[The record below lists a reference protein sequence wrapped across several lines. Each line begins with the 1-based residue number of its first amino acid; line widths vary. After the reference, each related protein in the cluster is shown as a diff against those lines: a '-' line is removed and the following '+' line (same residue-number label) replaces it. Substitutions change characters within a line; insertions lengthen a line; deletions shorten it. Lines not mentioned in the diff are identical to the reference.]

1 MADHASAPVPIA
13 SAAVSAPRVSVG
25 SGIVLA
31 LDYGL
36 VRTGLAVGNLIT
48 HTGRPLKTLQAL
60 NRTVL
65 LEQLAPLIKE
75 WQPQTLVL
83 GLPTHP
89 DGAEHEMTR
98 ATRNLAGKLR
108 RFGVPVVL
116 VDERYSSVEGG
127 HDDAQAAAVILE
139 RYFAQLLNSEVPA
152 PPATPA
158 DTASPSHPDAT

>member
-1 MADHASAPVPIA
+1 MAGSASAVLP
-13 SAAVSAPRVSVG
+13 AATPPSVLSG

-48 HTGRPLKTLQAL
+48 HTGRPLNTLQAL

-65 LEQLAPLIKE
+65 LEQLAPIIKE

-89 DGAEHEMTR
+89 DGTEHEMTR

-139 RYFAQLLNSEVPA
+139 RYFAQLLN
-152 PPATPA
+152 PPAEPLPATHSTP
-158 DTASPSHPDAT
+158 HPDAT

>member
-1 MADHASAPVPIA
+1 MADHASAVN
-13 SAAVSAPRVSVG
+13 AAAPAPRVSAG

-36 VRTGLAVGNLIT
+36 ARTGLAVGNLIT

-65 LEQLAPLIKE
+65 LELLAPIIRE

-139 RYFAQLLNSEVPA
+139 RYFAQLLNPTVDSPPANPADPA
-152 PPATPA
+152 PA
-158 DTASPSHPDAT
+158 SHPDAT

>member
-1 MADHASAPVPIA
+1 MAGS
-13 SAAVSAPRVSVG
+13 VSAVPPAATPSSALSG

-60 NRTVL
+60 NRTML
-65 LEQLAPLIKE
+65 LEQLAPIIKE

-139 RYFAQLLNSEVPA
+139 RYFAQLLNPA
-152 PPATPA
+152 VDSPPADAEPA
-158 DTASPSHPDAT
+158 NDSAPPDAT